1 MVHSG
6 MIAALAQAAAALAGN
21 GWPVFAA
28 ATGALGTFVTGSAT
42 ASNILLTDFQLAT
55 AAALSL
61 PVLPLL
67 AAQGFG
73 AAIGNIICPHNI
85 VAGGATVGLAGREG
99 EVLRRTLP
107 AAALVVALG
116 GALTLAAVMA
126 WPG

>member
-1 MVHSG
+1 M
-6 MIAALAQAAAALAGN
+6 
-21 GWPVFAA
+21 
-28 ATGALGTFVTGSAT
+28 
-42 ASNILLTDFQLAT
+42 TDFQIAT
-55 AAALSL
+55 ATALSL

-85 VAGGATVGLAGREG
+85 VAGGATVGLGGREG

-116 GALTLAAVMA
+116 GVLTLVAVLA